1 MRSERVTGLHLAL
14 LLMVTPAVRAADT
27 KPVGPGFDP
36 AHIDRT
42 VDPCVDFYKYA
53 CGGWLSRNP
62 VPPDQPRWNRGSE
75 LTLRNREM
83 LRDIL
88 EKTSAAGTPGAPSGA
103 GVDIDRMIGDDYA
116 SCMDQTGIEALGAKP
131 LEAELE
137 RIAKVRTKE
146 DLARAVAHLQAFGAD
161 VAFDFDSD
169 QDFKDATRV
178 IAWLDQ
184 GGLGLP
190 DRDYYLKD
198 DPKSQELRKGYAAHV
213 ERMFGLLGEGR
224 EAAAADAK
232 TVLEI
237 ETALARASLDRV
249 SRREPANIYHLTRR
263 EDLRTLA
270 PAFAWESYLTELGAA
285 PLETL
290 NVTAPEF
297 VKALGAEW
305 ASVDVEGWKAYLRW
319 HLAHAAAP
327 LLSAA
332 FVDEDFAFFG
342 KGLRGA
348 KEIRP
353 RWQRCVQTVEGDL
366 GDALGQR
373 YVEATFGR
381 EGKERTQ
388 GMVGALE
395 AALQKDIEALPW
407 MTETTRRAAL
417 AKLHAVARR
426 IGYPDRWIDYRGLSI
441 VRGDALGNA
450 QRANAFRLRRHLAKI
465 GKPVD
470 KAEWPFP
477 PTTVNAGYN
486 PLRNDITFSAAILQP
501 PFYENRMDD
510 AVNFGAIGSVIGHE
524 LTHGFDDQGRKFDE
538 AGNMRD
544 WWTEEDSREFE
555 KRASCLVDQYS
566 GYSPVADVKL
576 NGQLT
581 LGENTADNGGVRLSY
596 SAFVSA
602 QGDKAAGAADGF
614 TPEQRFFLG
623 FGQIACENGTD
634 EMARMLAQVDPHS
647 PGKFRVNGV
656 VSNMPE
662 FKAAFACKD
671 GAPMVREPACRVW

>member
-1 MRSERVTGLHLAL
+1 MTNRRLGALVVTVSLLAVPTARGAE
-14 LLMVTPAVRAADT
+14 MAKPAAS
-27 KPVGPGFDP
+27 GFDP
-36 AHIDRT
+36 ANIDPT
-42 VDPCVDFYKYA
+42 VDPCTDFYKYA

-62 VPPDQPRWNRGSE
+62 VPPDQPRWNRGAE

-88 EKTSAAGTPGAPSGA
+88 EKAAASRGAAAPA
-103 GVDIDRMIGDDYA
+103 GSVDIDTLIGDDYA
-116 SCMDQTGIEALGAKP
+116 SCMDQAGIDALGLQP
-131 LEAELE
+131 LQAELD
-137 RIAKVRTKE
+137 RIAKVATKK
-146 DLARAVAHLQAFGAD
+146 DLAREAAHLQALGAD
-161 VAFDFDSD
+161 VAFDLDSE

-198 DPKSQELRKGYAAHV
+198 DPKSVELRKGYAAHM
-213 ERMFGLLGEGR
+213 ERMFGLLGEAHD
-224 EAAAADAK
+224 AAAAHAR
-232 TVLEI
+232 TVMDI

-249 SRREPANIYHLTRR
+249 TRREPANIYHPSTLQ
-263 EDLRTLA
+263 ELRSLA
-270 PAFAWESYLTELGAA
+270 PGFAWDSYLAEVGSP

-290 NVTAPEF
+290 NVTSPEF

-305 ASVDVEGWKAYLRW
+305 ASVNLDGWKAYMRW
-319 HLAHAAAP
+319 HLAHTAAP
-327 LLSAA
+327 LLSSP
-332 FVDEDFAFFG
+332 FVDEDFGFYG
-342 KGLRGA
+342 KALRGA

-366 GDALGQR
+366 GDALGER
-373 YVEATFGR
+373 FVEATFGH
-381 EGKERTQ
+381 EGKERTLK
-388 GMVGALE
+388 MVEALE
-395 AALQKDIEALPW
+395 AALEKDIEGVPW
-407 MTETTRRAAL
+407 MTEPTRRAAL
-417 AKLHAVARR
+417 SKLHAIARR
-426 IGYPDRWIDYRGLSI
+426 IGYPDRWIDYRDLSI

-450 QRANAFRLRRHLAKI
+450 HRANAFRLRRDLAKI

-477 PTTVNAGYN
+477 PTVVNAGYN

-544 WWTEEDSREFE
+544 WWTDEDSREFE
-555 KRASCLVDQYS
+555 KRASCFVEQYS

-596 SAFVSA
+596 NAFTSAV
-602 QGDKAAGAADGF
+602 GDKTAAIDGF
-614 TPEQRFFLG
+614 TPAQRFFLG
-623 FGQIACENGTD
+623 FGQIACDNGTD

-656 VSNMPE
+656 LSNMRE
-662 FKAAFACKD
+662 FEAAFACKA
-671 GAPMVREPACRVW
+671 GAPMVRENACRVW